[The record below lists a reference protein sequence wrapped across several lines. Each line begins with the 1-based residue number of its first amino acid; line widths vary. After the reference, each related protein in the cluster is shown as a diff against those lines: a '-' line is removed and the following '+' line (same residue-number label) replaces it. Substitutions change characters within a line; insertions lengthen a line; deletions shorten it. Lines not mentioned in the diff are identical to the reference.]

1 MFIRTLTA
9 VACAVGIA
17 GCTSYSGPTH
27 NTDIVTLADGTQ
39 AYRVQCLG
47 LAEGIQ
53 ACMDE
58 VKRLCG
64 DKQVK
69 RIDPADPKS
78 TDFVWLNERRE
89 ITFQCET
96 RTVATPAPAVIATPV
111 AAPVVAP
118 VVASVRK
125 VTLQSDANFAVNS
138 AVLTPAATAKL
149 DNFIAQNG
157 DVGIER
163 LTVAGYTDSTGS
175 AKLNERL
182 SAARARSV
190 QKYLAATGMRA
201 SRWNVQGYGAA
212 SPVAP
217 NTTAA
222 GRAKNRRVEIQIDGK

>member
-27 NTDIVTLADGTQ
+27 NTDIVTLSDGTQ

-53 ACMDE
+53 ACMAE
-58 VKRLCG
+58 IKRLCG

-69 RIDPADPKS
+69 RIDPADPES

-96 RTVATPAPAVIATPV
+96 PVVATSAPAVVATPV

-118 VVASVRK
+118 VRK

-138 AVLTPAATAKL
+138 AVLMPAATAKL
-149 DNFIAQNG
+149 DGFIAQNR

-163 LTVAGYTDSTGS
+163 LTIAGYTDSTGS

-190 QKYLAATGMRA
+190 QRYLATAGVRA
-201 SRWNVQGYGAA
+201 SMWDVQGYGAA

-217 NTTAA
+217 NTTAV